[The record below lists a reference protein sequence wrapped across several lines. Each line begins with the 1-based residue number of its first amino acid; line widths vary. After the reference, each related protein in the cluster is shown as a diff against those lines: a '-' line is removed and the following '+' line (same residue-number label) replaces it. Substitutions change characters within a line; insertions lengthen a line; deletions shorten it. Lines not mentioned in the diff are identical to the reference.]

1 MTTKK
6 TPLPGGSGIGSAWL
20 ELLNPQRRT
29 WLEDPELWAKERLGV
44 TLWSKQVEI
53 LEAVRDNSDV
63 AVHSCHEIGKSFTAA
78 LTACWWIDTH
88 DPGTAFVVTTAPTQP
103 QVEAI
108 LWREINRMH
117 QKGALPGRTNLTEW
131 YLGKELVA
139 LGRKP
144 SEYNQSAFQGIHARY
159 FLVIIDEACGVPK
172 IIWDAASTL
181 AANEHGKTLA
191 IGNPDDPTSEF
202 ADNCKA
208 GSGWHTIGIGYKDTP
223 NFTDEHK
230 KLPKEITEQLI
241 SHRWVESRRRKW
253 GAESALF
260 ISKCEGQF
268 PTGADPFSVIPL
280 DMISKCRYLELPE
293 GEPIEAGIDVGAGGD
308 RTVIYERRGRKAGR
322 VAEFVD
328 SDPMRTVGKLCEK
341 LREWNIQKVKIDVI
355 GIGWGIYGRIKEL
368 STKHSPT
375 GATTH
380 SAEVVP
386 VNFGAK
392 PTPGRE
398 RKFLNK
404 RAEVWWQVGREN
416 SRLETWDLQN
426 VDEDVIGELIT
437 PKYELMDSFGKI
449 KIEPKDEV
457 KKRLDG
463 ASPDRAEALLL
474 AFIESS
480 VGGDFSGAITMA
492 EGTLFKGMHDPITRG
507 HKRNRF
513 ARAGL
518 RRR

>member
-1 MTTKK
+1 M
-6 TPLPGGSGIGSAWL
+6 PLPRGAGIGSAWL
-20 ELLNPQRRT
+20 ELLNPQRRK
-29 WLEDPELWAKERLGV
+29 WLENPKLWAEERLGV

-53 LEAVRDNSDV
+53 LEAVRDNADT

-117 QKGALPGRTNLTEW
+117 KRGDLPGRTNLTEW

-144 SEYNQSAFQGIHARY
+144 SDYSHSAFQGIHARY

-172 IIWDAASTL
+172 SIWDAASTL

-202 ADNCKA
+202 ADNCKP
-208 GSGWHTIGIGYKDTP
+208 GSGWKTIGIGYKDTP

-241 SHRWVESRRRKW
+241 SKRWVDSRRKKW
-253 GAESALF
+253 GKDSALF

-268 PTGADPFSVIPL
+268 PTGADPFSVIPIN
-280 DMISKCRYLELPE
+280 MVTQCRYLELPE
-293 GEPIEAGIDVGAGGD
+293 GEPVEAGIDVGAGGD
-308 RTVIYERRGRKAGR
+308 RTVIYERRGRRAGR

-328 SDPMRTVGKLCEK
+328 SDPMRTVGLLCER
-341 LREWNIQKVKIDVI
+341 LREWDIKRVKIDSI
-355 GIGWGIYGRIKEL
+355 GIGWGIYGRIREL
-368 STKHSPT
+368 SAKHSPS

-380 SAEVVP
+380 NAEVVP
-386 VNFGAK
+386 INFGAK

-398 RKFLNK
+398 RKYLNK
-404 RAEVWWQVGREN
+404 RAEVWWEVGREN
-416 SRLETWDLQN
+416 SRLSLWDLGS
-426 VDEDVIGELIT
+426 VDEDVLGELTT
-437 PKYELMDSFGKI
+437 PKYELLDSYGKI

-474 AFIESS
+474 AFVESS

-492 EGTLFKGMHDPITRG
+492 QGSLFKTPHDTATRNY
-507 HKRNRF
+507 KRHRLT
-513 ARAGL
+513 RAGL
-518 RRR
+518 GIRRR